1 MLTSF
6 LLLSAVSAQEPARD
20 LEACIEGVVFE
31 ANGIA
36 PIGEEIRV
44 QLGPNST
51 TTDSFGAYSIC
62 GDPGEATVVWTRDS
76 GEVIGSLQ
84 VRLVE
89 GVALEILVQEKGGQ
103 GAFDVS
109 GVEAAEES
117 TEISE
122 GLQDLPMAIIRGLV
136 TDLSGRPL
144 ANAQVLV
151 RGQSARAN
159 TDSSGQFELE
169 AAQGVVEL
177 GVILEG
183 YANRFVPDL
192 ILGEAGL
199 SDVRVELPEA
209 GLSLAVFT
217 VTAPRIVGG
226 TADLLEERQQSSG
239 VSDVLGAEQM
249 SRSGDSDAAGALK
262 RVTGLSVVGGRYVYV
277 RGLGERYSAS
287 LLNGS
292 LLPSPEPERR
302 VVPLD
307 LFPTSLLESVVIQKT
322 FSPDMPAEFG
332 GGVVGLR
339 TRTIPKEAFIKLGL
353 STGYVHNSTFQSGPM
368 GFEGSRDWLGF
379 GASERALPQS
389 VSDAIFDR
397 PLEESDMFS
406 NRGYSAEE
414 LEALGESMPNTWAVG
429 EGTALPKIGVS
440 MVTGKSWER
449 GESRFGALASGLW
462 GQDWD
467 ASEYVKNYYLVG
479 LGDEMELA
487 HAYDFTELERDIR
500 LAGAL
505 SLGFAYGDAHDISS
519 TTLINRSSTAT
530 SRIYQGFNRDV
541 ATDIRVSRIRWVERM
556 LFYNQLRGSHEF
568 EGLGGLT
575 LDWRGAYA
583 QASRLEPDRREYRYD
598 YEEAADAWYLSDRPE
613 GNSIFYSTLGDELW
627 DSAVDLK
634 LPFKLPQ
641 SESESW
647 AKAGFAIS
655 DRSRGVDTR
664 RLKYMHKGERSG
676 LFEVLSSPVEDI
688 FVPEN
693 IGSDGF
699 QFEEVTRQTD
709 NYSAS
714 QDTWAAY
721 GMSNFEAGNRLGF
734 MTGVRLES
742 SAQAVQTFELFNPDQ
757 QPVSAL
763 LETVDT
769 LPAAVATIRI
779 GPSEQLDRQQ
789 LRLGYGRTVSRPDFR
804 ELSPATFNDVTGG
817 RQIFGN
823 PELGRALIDNVDL
836 RWEFYPEP
844 GESLSAAFFY
854 KHFDSPIESI
864 VVVSAQHSVTYQN
877 ADSAQTAGVE
887 FEWRRSLGMV
897 APKLQ
902 DWFAS
907 GNVAL
912 MRSVVVL
919 SDNSGIQS
927 SNERPLEGQSPY
939 VVNLNVGYE
948 DPEGEKGITLLY
960 NVAGPRITEVGA
972 LGAPDYVVQP
982 VHRLDMVGFF
992 EFGPGLKLGLKAKNL
1007 LDWPNV
1013 TKMGSEVVSEIHDG
1027 WSAGLSLSWKG

>member
-1 MLTSF
+1 M
-6 LLLSAVSAQEPARD
+6 
-20 LEACIEGVVFE
+20 
-31 ANGIA
+31 
-36 PIGEEIRV
+36 
-44 QLGPNST
+44 
-51 TTDSFGAYSIC
+51 
-62 GDPGEATVVWTRDS
+62 
-76 GEVIGSLQ
+76 IGSLEL
-84 VRLVE
+84 RLVE
-89 GVALEILVQEKGGQ
+89 GVTLEVLVQEQDQQ

-109 GVEAAEES
+109 GLEAAEEN
-117 TEISE
+117 TESVE
-122 GLQDLPMAIIRGLV
+122 GLEDLPMATITGLV

-151 RGQSARAN
+151 RGQSARAT
-159 TDSSGQFELE
+159 TDSSGAFELE

-353 STGYVHNSTFQSGPM
+353 STGYVHNSTFQTGPM

-379 GASERALPQS
+379 GAGERDLPQS

-397 PLEESDMFS
+397 PLEEADMFS
-406 NRGYSAEE
+406 TRGYSPEE
-414 LEALGESMPNTWAVG
+414 LEALGEAMPNTWAVG

-541 ATDIRVSRIRWVERM
+541 ATDIRVTRIRWVERM

-575 LDWRGAYA
+575 LDWRGGLCAGQSPRA
-583 QASRLEPDRREYRYD
+583 GPERVPLRLRGSRRRLVPLGSAGEQIPSSTAPSGMNSGTARWTSSCPLSSSSRSRRVGPRLALRSRIAHAGSIRDVSSTCTKANALGCSRCSPVPLRTSSCPRTLAPTGSSSRKSLDRRTII
-598 YEEAADAWYLSDRPE
+598 P
-613 GNSIFYSTLGDELW
+613 
-627 DSAVDLK
+627 
-634 LPFKLPQ
+634 P
-641 SESESW
+641 
-647 AKAGFAIS
+647 
-655 DRSRGVDTR
+655 
-664 RLKYMHKGERSG
+664 HKTPG
-676 LFEVLSSPVEDI
+676 LRMAC
-688 FVPEN
+688 
-693 IGSDGF
+693 
-699 QFEEVTRQTD
+699 Q
-709 NYSAS
+709 
-714 QDTWAAY
+714 
-721 GMSNFEAGNRLGF
+721 NFEAGNRLGF

-757 QPVSAL
+757 EPVNAL
-763 LETVDT
+763 LETLDT
-769 LPAAVATIRI
+769 LPAAVATVRI
-779 GPSEQLDRQQ
+779 GPSEQPDRQQ

-844 GESLSAAFFY
+844 S
-854 KHFDSPIESI
+854 
-864 VVVSAQHSVTYQN
+864 
-877 ADSAQTAGVE
+877 
-887 FEWRRSLGMV
+887 
-897 APKLQ
+897 
-902 DWFAS
+902 
-907 GNVAL
+907 
-912 MRSVVVL
+912 RSVPP
-919 SDNSGIQS
+919 S
-927 SNERPLEGQSPY
+927 STSTSTRPLS
-939 VVNLNVGYE
+939 
-948 DPEGEKGITLLY
+948 
-960 NVAGPRITEVGA
+960 
-972 LGAPDYVVQP
+972 
-982 VHRLDMVGFF
+982 RL
-992 EFGPGLKLGLKAKNL
+992 
-1007 LDWPNV
+1007 W
-1013 TKMGSEVVSEIHDG
+1013 
-1027 WSAGLSLSWKG
+1027 W